1 LRALAEAPGGAS
13 LVPALRARL
22 ATCRN
27 IDPDHRC
34 VAGRLEAVE

>member
-1 LRALAEAPGGAS
+1 LRS
-13 LVPALRARL
+13 RL

-34 VAGRLEAVE
+34 VDGRLEEIE